1 MFKRIIRSSSD
12 QILPSYLLKA
22 SGDVGGG
29 VPFIVDAD
37 LYRRSVLL
45 TLKTLPGIERNGDTV
60 VLVKEGSGDD
70 ACEDDDA
77 DDVGDDVD
85 DDVVPLGQ
93 KTLASALRGR
103 VPIGALEGGGGVGPS
118 DLPSAS

>member
-1 MFKRIIRSSSD
+1 MIRSSSD

-60 VLVKEGSGDD
+60 VLVKEGIGDD

-77 DDVGDDVD
+77 DDVG

-103 VPIGALEGGGGVGPS
+103 VPIGAVEGGGGVGPS
-118 DLPSAS
+118 GPPSVS

>member
-45 TLKTLPGIERNGDTV
+45 TLKTLPGIENNGDTV
-60 VLVKEGSGDD
+60 VLVKDGIGDD

-77 DDVGDDVD
+77 DDVGDNVW
-85 DDVVPLGQ
+85 PLGQ
-93 KTLASALRGR
+93 KTLASALSWGAR
-103 VPIGALEGGGGVGPS
+103 VPIGALGGGGGVGPS

>member
-1 MFKRIIRSSSD
+1 M
-12 QILPSYLLKA
+12 
-22 SGDVGGG
+22 
-29 VPFIVDAD
+29 
-37 LYRRSVLL
+37 L
-45 TLKTLPGIERNGDTV
+45 TLKTLPGIENNGDTV
-60 VLVKEGSGDD
+60 VLVKDGIGDD

-118 DLPSAS
+118 GPPSAP